1 MNPSNTDF
9 APANPT
15 DNRQLLEWQS
25 RYPDPTPRLWIRIEA
40 IYLASLLFL
49 VPTAMLALWLEYPR
63 NWVELSDQKYRTLF
77 LYGLAWLGGTLGG
90 TLFDIKWLYHSV
102 ARQIWHMD
110 RRLWRLFTPHLSGGL
125 SFVVL
130 ALISS
135 GLVRV
140 FDRHAIDSASL
151 VVGLAF
157 LVGYFSD
164 STVAKLAEIAD
175 TIFGPTRPTNKKD
188 ASPSEPK

>member
-25 RYPDPTPRLWIRIEA
+25 KYTDPTPRFWIRIEA
-40 IYLASLLFL
+40 IYLACLLFV
-49 VPTAMLALWLEYPR
+49 VPIVILLLWVEYPR
-63 NWVELSDQKYRTLF
+63 QWFQLSDQKYRTLF
-77 LYGLAWLGGTLGG
+77 LYGLAWLGGTFGG

-125 SFVVL
+125 AFIVV

-135 GLVRV
+135 GLLRV
-140 FDRHAIDSASL
+140 FDRHAIESASL
-151 VVGLAF
+151 VVGVAF
-157 LVGYFSD
+157 LIGYFSD

-175 TIFGPTRPTNKKD
+175 TIFGTTRSTDKKG
-188 ASPSEPK
+188 ASSGEPK